1 MNPNRKRSEQAG
13 EEELSNPQELRG
25 RLEEVHVLWKN
36 RATTLGGWQLLA
48 WKWSLNFIHNFGYS
62 QKFQNT

>member
-1 MNPNRKRSEQAG
+1 MNPNRKRSEPAG

-48 WKWSLNFIHNFGYS
+48 
-62 QKFQNT
+62 